1 MNEYLDKIRQ
11 EIEKNKSDII
21 TELDSF
27 DVSILGNINSNI
39 STAKNII
46 TQLSNDNEIDFS
58 IISSRVKI
66 AEISKKDAP
75 LQSII
80 IFLQFFNLSIFSSK
94 LEAVPKN
101 KDPFT
106 FSILISSFS
115 MASIISSVRLAIW
128 GIVL

>member
-58 IISSRVKI
+58 IISSI
-66 AEISKKDAP
+66 LDSMP
-75 LQSII
+75 HSI
-80 IFLQFFNLSIFSSK
+80 NL
-94 LEAVPKN
+94 
-101 KDPFT
+101 
-106 FSILISSFS
+106 
-115 MASIISSVRLAIW
+115 VRWLLAIQKH
-128 GIVL
+128 IKKSMKCLKI